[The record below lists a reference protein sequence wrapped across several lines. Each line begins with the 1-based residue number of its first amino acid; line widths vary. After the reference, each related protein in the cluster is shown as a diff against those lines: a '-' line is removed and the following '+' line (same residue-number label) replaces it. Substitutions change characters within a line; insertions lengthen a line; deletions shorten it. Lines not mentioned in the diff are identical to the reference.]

1 MSFPKTYYD
10 EYTSSYCTKIG
21 QDMRGIIKYNFN
33 KQGFINN
40 QDYDINEENAIC
52 FFGSAITSSIGLP
65 WEQSFA
71 YQVSKGLASKEFKSY
86 NFSQGCMFVDNKEII
101 NTVESIKN
109 MKQFRPAVYVVQ
121 LIGLDRRFNPQHKAG
136 KYNLDDNENLTAFI
150 DIFKKLENLLK
161 DEKWIFFACDGA
173 GLRVPDDITMHQ
185 NCLIWNPPFISTM
198 LRDVPGPKFHN
209 MMSLGIKNKLKEL
222 YNIE

>member
-109 MKQFRPAVYVVQ
+109 MKQFSQ
-121 LIGLDRRFNPQHKAG
+121 
-136 KYNLDDNENLTAFI
+136 
-150 DIFKKLENLLK
+150 
-161 DEKWIFFACDGA
+161 
-173 GLRVPDDITMHQ
+173 
-185 NCLIWNPPFISTM
+185 S
-198 LRDVPGPKFHN
+198 
-209 MMSLGIKNKLKEL
+209 
-222 YNIE
+222 